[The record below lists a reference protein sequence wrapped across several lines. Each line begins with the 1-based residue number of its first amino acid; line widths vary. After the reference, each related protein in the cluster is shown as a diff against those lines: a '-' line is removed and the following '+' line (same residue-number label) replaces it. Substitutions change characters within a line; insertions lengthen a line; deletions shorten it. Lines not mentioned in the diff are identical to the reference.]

1 MHQIGSGMYVSGPA
15 PDRRRERR
23 LSSGSAAT
31 PPYTGGDV
39 ARSGELGRMFDIA
52 AAASQ
57 SSQAPSPASSSR
69 RSSGPL
75 PPPPRPAPSPASG
88 PLSQLSHSG
97 LLVGP
102 SPAPTPARAGS
113 SRKGG
118 SWRRAGA
125 GKEAAGGGGA
135 AVSAA
140 ARGRARLGVPLAC
153 YVAAA
158 AALGA
163 GAFCLASWRRWE
175 ALAAAGGAVATVAAV
190 FASNAW
196 RRGAEAERFFR
207 GFPDTAFDGHGDM
220 PVGEIV
226 KITGQVTCGRH
237 PLAAYFHDGAARC
250 VFTSVQLFERHGWAR
265 CCCCCR
271 RWQLRHSE
279 ARVAN
284 FYISDRNSGKR
295 FYVRAGEGANA
306 KITPMIK
313 LKTISFDGD
322 GKGTSVNL
330 KNWMASNDLSCNGAL
345 RINEGFIREGDV
357 ASVIGILKKHHSC
370 DIVDAPAGVVTTG
383 CQPMRFMFPI
393 LIEGLILIGN
403 EDPNEAVY
411 MV

>member
-23 LSSGSAAT
+23 LSSGSGAT

-39 ARSGELGRMFDIA
+39 SRSGELGRMFDIA
-52 AAASQ
+52 AASQ
-57 SSQAPSPASSSR
+57 SQAPSPASSSR

-75 PPPPRPAPSPASG
+75 PRPSPASG

-102 SPAPTPARAGS
+102 SPSPAPSPAHGS
-113 SRKGG
+113 SRKG
-118 SWRRAGA
+118 SWRRGA
-125 GKEAAGGGGA
+125 GKEAETAGS
-135 AVSAA
+135 AVA
-140 ARGRARLGVPLAC
+140 ARGRARLGVPFAC
-153 YVAAA
+153 YVLVVLAAA

-163 GAFCLASWRRWE
+163 GVFCLVSWRRWE
-175 ALAAAGGAVATVAAV
+175 VIASAAGAVAAVGAV
-190 FASNAW
+190 FAWNAW

-207 GFPDTAFDGHGDM
+207 RFPDTAFDGHGDM
-220 PVGEIV
+220 PVGELV
-226 KITGQVTCGRH
+226 KITG
-237 PLAAYFHDGAARC
+237 
-250 VFTSVQLFERHGWAR
+250 
-265 CCCCCR
+265 
-271 RWQLRHSE
+271 

-295 FYVRAGEGANA
+295 FYVRAGEGA

-322 GKGTSVNL
+322 GKGASVNL
-330 KNWMASNDLSCNGAL
+330 KNWMASNGLPCNGAV
-345 RINEGFIREGDV
+345 RVKEGFIREGDI
-357 ASVIGILKKHHSC
+357 ASVIGVLKKHHAC

-393 LIEGLILIGN
+393 LIEGLILIGK
-403 EDPNEAVY
+403 EDPDEAVY

>member
-15 PDRRRERR
+15 PKRERR

-52 AAASQ
+52 AA
-57 SSQAPSPASSSR
+57 SQAPSPASSSR
-69 RSSGPL
+69 RNSGPL
-75 PPPPRPAPSPASG
+75 PPRPSPSPSPASG

-102 SPAPTPARAGS
+102 SPAPSPARGGSSS

-118 SWRRAGA
+118 SSRLGAAA
-125 GKEAAGGGGA
+125 GKEAAA
-135 AVSAA
+135 AA

-153 YVAAA
+153 YVLVAVAAA

-175 ALAAAGGAVATVAAV
+175 ALAAAGGAVAAVAAV

-196 RRGAEAERFFR
+196 RRAAEAERFFSR
-207 GFPDTAFDGHGDM
+207 FPDTVFDGHGEM

-237 PLAAYFHDGAARC
+237 PFAAYFHDGAARC
-250 VFTSVQLFERHGWAR
+250 VFTSVQLFERRGWAR

-271 RWQLRHSE
+271 QWHLRHSE

-295 FYVRAGEGANA
+295 FYVRAGEGA

-313 LKTISFDGD
+313 LQTISFDGD
-322 GKGTSVNL
+322 GKCASVNL
-330 KNWMASNDLSCNGAL
+330 KNWMANNDLSCNGAL
-345 RINEGFIREGDV
+345 RVKEGFIREGDI
-357 ASVIGILKKHHSC
+357 ASVIGVLKKHHSC

-403 EDPNEAVY
+403 EDPDETVY

>member
-1 MHQIGSGMYVSGPA
+1 MHQIGSGMYVSGPV

-39 ARSGELGRMFDIA
+39 TRSGELGRMFDIA
-52 AAASQ
+52 ASQ
-57 SSQAPSPASSSR
+57 SQAPSPASSSR

-75 PPPPRPAPSPASG
+75 PRPSPSPASG
-88 PLSQLSHSG
+88 PLSQLSHQPG

-102 SPAPTPARAGS
+102 SPAPSPARGS
-113 SRKGG
+113 SRKG
-118 SWRRAGA
+118 SSRRSGGGGRKEMAG
-125 GKEAAGGGGA
+125 ETGGA
-135 AVSAA
+135 AVAA
-140 ARGRARLGVPLAC
+140 CGTARLGVPFAC
-153 YVAAA
+153 YVLVAVAAMA
-158 AALGA
+158 AIGA
-163 GAFCLASWRRWE
+163 GVFCVVSWRRWE
-175 ALAAAGGAVATVAAV
+175 VLAAAGGAVAAVAAV

-196 RRGAEAERFFR
+196 RRGGEAERYFR
-207 GFPDTAFDGHGDM
+207 RFPDTVFDGHGDM

-237 PLAAYFHDGAARC
+237 PLGAYFHDAARC
-250 VFTSVQLFERHGWAR
+250 VFTSVQLFERRGWAR
-265 CCCCCR
+265 GCCCR

-295 FYVRAGEGANA
+295 FYVRAGEGA

-313 LKTISFDGD
+313 LKTINFDGD
-322 GKGTSVNL
+322 RKGTSLNL
-330 KNWMASNDLSCNGAL
+330 KNWMANNDLSSNGAMCAK
-345 RINEGFIREGDV
+345 EGFIREGDT
-357 ASVIGILKKHHSC
+357 ASVIGVLKKHHAC
-370 DIVDAPAGVVTTG
+370 DIVDVPPGVVTTG

-393 LIEGLILIGN
+393 LMEGLILIGN
-403 EDPNEAVY
+403 EDPDEAVY

>member
-23 LSSGSAAT
+23 LSSGSGAT

-52 AAASQ
+52 AA
-57 SSQAPSPASSSR
+57 SQAPSPASSSR

-75 PPPPRPAPSPASG
+75 PRPSPSPASG

-102 SPAPTPARAGS
+102 SPAPSPARGGS
-113 SRKGG
+113 SRK
-118 SWRRAGA
+118 SSLRRGAA
-125 GKEAAGGGGA
+125 GKEAAA
-135 AVSAA
+135 AEAVAGSAA
-140 ARGRARLGVPLAC
+140 AHGRARLGVPLAC
-153 YVAAA
+153 YVVVAVAAA

-163 GAFCLASWRRWE
+163 GAFFLASWRRWE
-175 ALAAAGGAVATVAAV
+175 VLAAAGGAVAAVAAV

-196 RRGAEAERFFR
+196 RRCAEAERFFR
-207 GFPDTAFDGHGDM
+207 RFPDTVFDGHGDM

-226 KITGQVTCGRH
+226 KVTGQVTCGRH
-237 PLAAYFHDGAARC
+237 PLAANFHDGAARC
-250 VFTSVQLFERHGWAR
+250 VLTSVQLFERRGWAR

-271 RWQLRHSE
+271 RRWQLRHSE
-279 ARVAN
+279 TRVAN

-295 FYVRAGEGANA
+295 FYVRAGEGA
-306 KITPMIK
+306 KIIPMIK
-313 LKTISFDGD
+313 LKTTSFDGD
-322 GKGTSVNL
+322 GKGASVNL

-345 RINEGFIREGDV
+345 RVKEGFIREGDI
-357 ASVIGILKKHHSC
+357 ASVIGVLKKYHSC

-403 EDPNEAVY
+403 DDPDEAVY